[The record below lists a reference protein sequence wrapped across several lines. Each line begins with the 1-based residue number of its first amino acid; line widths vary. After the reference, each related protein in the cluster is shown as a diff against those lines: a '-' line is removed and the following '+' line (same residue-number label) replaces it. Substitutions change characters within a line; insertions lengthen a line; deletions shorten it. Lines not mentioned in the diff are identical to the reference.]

1 MFILC
6 KWILI
11 YDIVAVLLLYS
22 DTICATNEK
31 NVTKF
36 AGVVEN
42 ITVYVLEDESYFKN
56 DNVMKS
62 LKLNIS
68 WMPPNGGKQPSSY
81 RCINYYFSMI
91 IVFKDYINNRKF

>member
-11 YDIVAVLLLYS
+11 YDIIVVLFLYF
-22 DTICATNEK
+22 DTICGTNAK

-56 DNVMKS
+56 DNVLKS
-62 LKLNIS
+62 LKLNVS
-68 WMPPNGGKQPSSY
+68 WMPPIGGKPSSY
-81 RCINYYFSMI
+81 RCI
-91 IVFKDYINNRKF
+91 D

>member
-1 MFILC
+1 MRCIIQC

-11 YDIVAVLLLYS
+11 YDIIIVWLFYS
-22 DTICATNEK
+22 NIIYATNEK

-36 AGVVEN
+36 AGIVEN
-42 ITVYVLEDESYFKN
+42 ITVYVLEDKSYFKN
-56 DNVMKS
+56 DNI

-81 RCINYYFSMI
+81 RCTN
-91 IVFKDYINNRKF
+91 